1 MPRVLGKLLL
11 LLPLLFAIIPM
22 QAQQP
27 VQMASL
33 RPQQQLRWQRTSPTA
48 QQPDGPV
55 LYQLL
60 LNAGGTPNKLARF
73 DSNPRHLTNSLL
85 TDNGSTVAVGGMSI
99 SSSGIISFAGGQTF
113 AGTGTVTS
121 VSAGA
126 GLTGGP
132 ITISGTLSL
141 DTSFTNNLYPRL
153 AGANL
158 FTTGTQAIQTGA
170 PGTVGLVVQA
180 VNAQTANLQEWRSI
194 MAVPVASVSAS
205 GVISGA
211 FSGDGSG
218 LTNLSSS
225 QLVNGG
231 INREQIALLK
241 WYAANQT
248 TTFAVGGGSAG
259 VAFDGASIWVVN
271 LGPNSVSK
279 LRASDGTVLGTF
291 PVGNGPVSLAFDGA
305 NIWVA
310 DQNSR
315 NVNKLRA
322 SDGTVL
328 GTFAVG
334 ATINHPGVAFDGT
347 NIWVTNNGDNT
358 VSRLRVS
365 DGATQGGPFPVGVN
379 PFGVAFDGSSI
390 WVANQGGNTVS
401 KLQATSGMVLGT
413 FAVGANPA
421 GVAFDGINIWVANQG
436 DNTVSKLRAS
446 DGAPLGTFPVG
457 SGPIAVAFDGS
468 SIWVTNQFGNTVSK
482 LRASDGAP
490 LGTFSVGTFPYGVA
504 FDGANIWVA
513 NQFSNTVSKL

>member
-1 MPRVLGKLLL
+1 MRLVPGKLLL

-33 RPQQQLRWQRTSPTA
+33 RPDQQLRWQRTSPTA

-60 LNAGGTPNKLARF
+60 LNASGTPNKLARF

-113 AGTGTVTS
+113 SGTGTVTS
-121 VSAGA
+121 VSAGS

-132 ITISGTLSL
+132 ITTSGTLSL
-141 DTSFTNNLYPRL
+141 DTSFINNLYPRL
-153 AGANL
+153 AAANS
-158 FTTGTQAIQTGA
+158 FSTGQAIQTGA

-180 VNAQTANLQEWRSI
+180 VNAQTANLQEWRGI
-194 MAVPVASVSAS
+194 MGMPLASVSAT
-205 GVISGA
+205 GVFTGA

-225 QLVNGG
+225 QIANGG

-248 TTFAVGGGSAG
+248 TSFATPGGSSG
-259 VAFDGASIWVVN
+259 VVFDGASIWVAN

-279 LRASDGTVLGTF
+279 LRASDGAVLGTF
-291 PVGNGPVSLAFDGA
+291 PVGDSPVAVAFDGA
-305 NIWVA
+305 NIWVGN
-310 DQNSR
+310 QNSR

-334 ATINHPGVAFDGT
+334 TTIRHLGVAFDGT
-347 NIWVTNNGDNT
+347 NIWVTNNGDNS
-358 VSRLRVS
+358 VSKLRAS
-365 DGATQGGPFPVGVN
+365 DGAVLGTFPVGAN
-379 PFGVAFDGSSI
+379 PFGVAFDGANI
-390 WVANQGGNTVS
+390 WVTNNGDNTVS
-401 KLQATSGMVLGT
+401 KLQAASGMGLGT
-413 FAVGANPA
+413 FPVGSFPA
-421 GVAFDGINIWVANQG
+421 GVAFDGINIWVATQG

-446 DGAPLGTFPVG
+446 DGAPLGTFTVG
-457 SGPIAVAFDGS
+457 SGPIAVAFDGA
-468 SIWVTNQFGNTVSK
+468 SIWVTNQLANTVSK

-490 LGTFSVGTFPYGVA
+490 LGTFPVGTFPYGIA

-513 NQFSNTVSKL
+513 NQFSDTVSKL